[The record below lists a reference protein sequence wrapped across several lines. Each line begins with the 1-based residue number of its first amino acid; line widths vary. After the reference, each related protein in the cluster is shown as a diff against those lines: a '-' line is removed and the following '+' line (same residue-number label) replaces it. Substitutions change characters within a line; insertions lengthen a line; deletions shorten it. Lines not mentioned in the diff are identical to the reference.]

1 MKTATSVFWCLVLTG
16 KCYQSSI
23 ACRLHTLAT
32 VALQTPANLVHVVLE
47 GGFPPA
53 TAGNPRPYG
62 MPPFATV
69 LSNDEVAQL
78 LSHLRGSWGNRG
90 APVSALDVVKFRS
103 GRQRTRAVGRLCDEE
118 QGHGAQ

>member
-1 MKTATSVFWCLVLTG
+1 M
-16 KCYQSSI
+16 
-23 ACRLHTLAT
+23 H
-32 VALQTPANLVHVVLE
+32 TPANLVHMVLE

-78 LSHLRGSWGNRG
+78 LTHVRSSWGNQG
-90 APVSALDVVKFRS
+90 SPVSALDVIKFRS
-103 GRQRTRAVGRLCDEE
+103 VSAR
-118 QGHGAQ
+118 